1 MLVGRVST
9 PAASLSRTRSLT
21 SALALLVLSLAVSS
35 CGRVTSAYSAQDFS
49 GRTIRA
55 LATVGMVG
63 DVVRNVG
70 GERVTVETLMGPGVD
85 PHLYKPSESDVLD
98 IAEADAV
105 FYAGLHLEGRM
116 TEVLERTSDTR
127 PVVAVTE
134 DTDHSRLLRSA
145 AFEGSYD
152 PHVWMDVSLWATTVD
167 RVERALIE
175 MDPGSAAVYRARA
188 TAYRQELAALH
199 EYVRRQVATI
209 PPRSRVLVTAHDAFS
224 YYGRAYGME
233 VRGLQGISTETEAG
247 VGDVQ
252 QLASMLVER
261 RIKAVFIESSVPRRN
276 IEAVQAA
283 ARARGQE
290 VAIGGELFSDAM
302 GKAGT
307 PEGTYI
313 GMIRHNTDTI
323 VRALR

>member
-1 MLVGRVST
+1 MLNKILYRANMLPASSILLVLFLILALSLAACGRVSN
-9 PAASLSRTRSLT
+9 
-21 SALALLVLSLAVSS
+21 
-35 CGRVTSAYSAQDFS
+35 AYVQQDVS

-63 DVVRNVG
+63 DVVSQVG
-70 GERVTVETLMGPGVD
+70 GDRVQVETLMGPGVD

-98 IAEADAV
+98 IAEADIV
-105 FYAGLHLEGRM
+105 FYVGLHLEGRM
-116 TEVLERTSDTR
+116 GEVLERTSDTR

-134 DTDHSRLLRSA
+134 EIERKHPERLLKPA
-145 AFEGSYD
+145 AFSGAYD

-167 RVERALIE
+167 SVAAALSQLDPSSRDEYQRRA
-175 MDPGSAAVYRARA
+175 V
-188 TAYRQELAALH
+188 AYKAELMELH
-199 EYVRRQVATI
+199 EYVREQIATI
-209 PPRSRVLVTAHDAFS
+209 PEQSRILVTAHDAFN
-224 YYGRAYGME
+224 YYGRAYGLQ

-252 QLASMLVER
+252 ELASLLAER
-261 RIKAVFIESSVPRRN
+261 NIKAVFVESSVPRRN

-290 VAIGGELFSDAM
+290 VEIGGQLFSDAM
-302 GKAGT
+302 GEAGT

-323 VRALR
+323 VAALR

>member
-1 MLVGRVST
+1 MSAHLERY
-9 PAASLSRTRSLT
+9 PAAPLIRPQPATCWIL
-21 SALALLVLSLAVSS
+21 LLVRALTVSA
-35 CGRVTSAYSAQDFS
+35 CGRVTSAYSAQNFS

-70 GERVTVETLMGPGVD
+70 GERVMVETLMGPGVD

-134 DTDHSRLLRSA
+134 DTDHARFRKSA

-175 MDPGSAAVYRARA
+175 MDPDSAAGYRARA
-188 TAYRQELAALH
+188 AAYRKELAALH
-199 EYVRRQVATI
+199 EYVRRQIATI
-209 PPRSRVLVTAHDAFS
+209 PQRSRVLVTAHDAFS
-224 YYGRAYGME
+224 YYGRTYGME
-233 VRGLQGISTETEAG
+233 VRGLQGLSTETEAG

-252 QLASMLVER
+252 RLGTMLVDR
-261 RIKAVFIESSVPRRN
+261 HIKAVFIESSVPRRN

-283 ARARGQE
+283 ARARGQQ
-290 VAIGGELFSDAM
+290 VTIGGELFSDAM
-302 GKAGT
+302 GRAGT